1 MDLDVSY
8 EWDQG
13 LGHNK
18 IVNVTARFPDFTSG
32 LVGMHDRSID
42 RVCETGIYER
52 LGWHVKVA
60 IEDKWELPSPR
71 DGCHSSQYVP
81 VQAPSMVRRQ
91 NLNGGSFEVELL
103 SRETIKRH
111 FPRLMTARG
120 VQ

>member
-1 MDLDVSY
+1 MDLDMSY
-8 EWDQG
+8 ERDQG
-13 LGHNK
+13 LGHK
-18 IVNVTARFPDFTSG
+18 EVVNVAACLADLTSG

-42 RVCETGIYER
+42 RVRVAGFHER

-60 IEDKWELPSPR
+60 IEDKWALPSPR

-81 VQAPSMVRRQ
+81 VQPPSMVRRQ

-111 FPRLMTARG
+111 FPRLMAARG